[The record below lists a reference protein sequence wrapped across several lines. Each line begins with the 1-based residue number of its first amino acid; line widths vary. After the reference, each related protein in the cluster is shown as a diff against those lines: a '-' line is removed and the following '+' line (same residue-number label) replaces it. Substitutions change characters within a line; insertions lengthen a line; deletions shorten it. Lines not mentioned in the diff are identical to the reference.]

1 MNSGDQ
7 DAKPSVF
14 TDAEIAY
21 LHGERRLGRIASVGS
36 DGTPHVV
43 PVGWSHSTQHD
54 TIDVT
59 GRDLGQTKKFRDIAR
74 SSRPAIVIDDV
85 ASTNP
90 WRPRGIEI
98 RGGAEA
104 ILIPTR
110 RGVRRGAFV
119 ASACRPAGQPS
130 EGEGGGD
137 GRGAGPTPAAIG
149 LRADG
154 GSSGATDE

>member
-21 LHGERRLGRIASVGS
+21 LHGERRLGRIGS

-59 GRDLGQTKKFRDIAR
+59 RL
-74 SSRPAIVIDDV
+74 
-85 ASTNP
+85 
-90 WRPRGIEI
+90 
-98 RGGAEA
+98 
-104 ILIPTR
+104 
-110 RGVRRGAFV
+110 
-119 ASACRPAGQPS
+119 S
-130 EGEGGGD
+130 ETGFHGD
-137 GRGAGPTPAAIG
+137 GFSWV
-149 LRADG
+149 D
-154 GSSGATDE
+154 